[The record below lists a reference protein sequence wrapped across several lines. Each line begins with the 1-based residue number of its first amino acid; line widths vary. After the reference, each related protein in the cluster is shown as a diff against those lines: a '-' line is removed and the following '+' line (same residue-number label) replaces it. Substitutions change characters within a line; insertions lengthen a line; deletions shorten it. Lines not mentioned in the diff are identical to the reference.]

1 MAPSD
6 RHTVEHFHLLFLRQL
21 QTGADQTRF
30 SVKGGCNLR
39 FFFGSTRY
47 SEDLD
52 LDVLEM
58 PRGTLKNKVDRLLEA
73 PALLLPL
80 QAQGISVEDV
90 SAPKQTDTTQRWKL
104 GLRRA
109 GSSVPLRTK
118 VEFSRRGA
126 ETDRERAAEPVDAV
140 MARAHGLPPPV
151 LQHYL
156 APAALRQ
163 KIQALLGR
171 PRTQARDVFDLQL
184 LHARVAQLP
193 RLEEALRSRLPDA
206 IERALSL
213 SYDDYL
219 GQVVAYLDPERAA
232 PFRDRAAWDA
242 MQLEVVELLE
252 ELGQ

>member
-1 MAPSD
+1 MVSSD

-21 QTGADQTRF
+21 STGADRTRF
-30 SVKGGCNLR
+30 AVKGGCNLR
-39 FFFGSTRY
+39 FFFGSVRY

-80 QAQGISVEDV
+80 QAQGIAVEDV

-109 GSSVPLRTK
+109 GSSASLRTK

-126 ETDRERAAEPVDAV
+126 ETDRERAAEPVDAAV
-140 MARAHGLPPPV
+140 ARGHGIPPPV

-163 KIQALLGR
+163 KVQALLGR

-184 LHARVAQLP
+184 LRAKASQLP
-193 RLEEALRSRLPDA
+193 RLDGELRSRLPDA

-219 GQVVAYLDPERAA
+219 GQVVAYLEPERAA
-232 PFRDRAAWDA
+232 PFRDRTAWDA

-252 ELGQ
+252 ELGR

>member
-1 MAPSD
+1 MVSSD
-6 RHTVEHFHLLFLRQL
+6 HYAVEHFHLLFLRQL
-21 QTGADQTRF
+21 STGADQTRF

-39 FFFGSTRY
+39 FFFGSVRY

-80 QAQGISVEDV
+80 KAQGLAVEDV

-126 ETDRERAAEPVDAV
+126 ETDRERAAESVDAI
-140 MARAHGLPPPV
+140 MARSHGIPPPV

-163 KIQALLGR
+163 KIEALLGR
-171 PRTQARDVFDLQL
+171 PQTQARDVFDLQL
-184 LHARVAQLP
+184 LRARVEQLP
-193 RLEEALRSRLPDA
+193 RLEESLRSRLPDA

-219 GQVVAYLDPERAA
+219 GQVVAYLEPERAA
-232 PFRDRAAWDA
+232 PFRDRSAWDA

-252 ELGQ
+252 ELGR